1 MSRANQ
7 RNYYRILHVQPDAP
21 LQIIKSSYRTLMQ
34 KLKQHPD
41 LGGEHANAALINE
54 AYTVLTDPV
63 KRAAYDQALTQ
74 THTKPAASGQR
85 PATQAHATSRHD
97 NAAAAPP
104 RRQGQAYTQTVHG
117 QCAFCKLPYQI
128 SHAAEVDPL
137 CADCAS
143 PLLMT
148 KALQSG
154 PNGKRAE
161 PRIVREQAIVFF
173 TGWPHQ
179 HGARGKIK
187 DLSPHGMLILVDQ
200 PLTEGQIIQASSD
213 LLITVARVVSCR
225 PLAREASGEYGI
237 GVEFI
242 TLLLR
247 HGHGT
252 FFSADA

>member
-41 LGGEHANAALINE
+41 LGGEPANAALINE
-54 AYTVLTDPV
+54 AYAVLTDPV
-63 KRAAYDQALTQ
+63 KRAAYDQTLTQ
-74 THTKPAASGQR
+74 THTRPKASARR
-85 PATQAHATSRHD
+85 PSTQDSATP
-97 NAAAAPP
+97 APP
-104 RRQGQAYTQTVHG
+104 HRQSHAYAQTVHG
-117 QCAFCKLPYQI
+117 QCAFCKLPYEI
-128 SHAAEVDPL
+128 SQDAEADPI

-143 PLLMT
+143 PLHMT

-154 PNGKRAE
+154 PSSKRAE
-161 PRIVREQAIVFF
+161 QRIAREQAIVFF

-179 HGARGKIK
+179 TGMRGKIK
-187 DLSPHGMLILVDQ
+187 DLSPHGMLIHAEQ
-200 PLTEGQIIQASSD
+200 PLTEGQIIKASGE
-213 LLITVARVVSCR
+213 LLSTVARVVNCR
-225 PLAREASGEYGI
+225 PLPREVPGVYGI

-247 HGHGT
+247 HDHGT